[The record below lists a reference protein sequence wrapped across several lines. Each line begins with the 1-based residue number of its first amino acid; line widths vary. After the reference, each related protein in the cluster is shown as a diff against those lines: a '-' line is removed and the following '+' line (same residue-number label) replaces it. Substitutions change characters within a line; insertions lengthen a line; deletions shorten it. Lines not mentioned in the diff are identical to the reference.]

1 MKMNKKK
8 GIISL
13 ILMAVVIIFLGFT
26 TAVGFGK
33 TGTGAMRNIKLGLDL
48 AGGVSITY
56 QVEDENPTAEQMSDT
71 IYKLQL
77 RVEQNRCQPDPG
89 RAWKAG
95 LPGISDLR
103 RRVGDHRGRRTDGQC
118 AVRTGRYG
126 KCGVLCGTGPE

>member
-48 AGGVSITY
+48 SLIH
-56 QVEDENPTAEQMSDT
+56 
-71 IYKLQL
+71 I
-77 RVEQNRCQPDPG
+77 
-89 RAWKAG
+89 
-95 LPGISDLR
+95 
-103 RRVGDHRGRRTDGQC
+103 
-118 AVRTGRYG
+118 
-126 KCGVLCGTGPE
+126 